1 MAFLLLLL
9 AVCTLLFMILFGVD
23 LALGNR
29 ATEYL
34 KSFPPFQDPSG
45 GPLLSIII
53 PARNEEKHIRESL
66 RSVLNQDYPNT
77 EILVIDDRSS
87 DGTAAILDKMAQLE
101 NRLRV
106 FHIHELPGGWLG
118 KNHALYYGAR
128 HASGEFL
135 LFADAD
141 VVMHPSTVSRAMRYI
156 VQEQVDHVTV
166 GPEID
171 MPGLI
176 LRIFSGVFT
185 LFFALYARPWK
196 AKDQRSSRHVG
207 IGAFN
212 LVRASAYHASGTH
225 AAIAMRPDDDMKL
238 GKILKNS
245 GFRQRVLF
253 AEEMIRVEWYHSF
266 AELVSGLEKNAFA
279 GVEYSLPVMV
289 TGTLF
294 MLVFFCWPFPAV
306 IMTSGS
312 IQLLNLAIVALIILI
327 YRDNARFHK
336 SNPWYV
342 LGFPLA
348 VLLFIYILWNS
359 TITTLRDRGIRWRGT
374 HYPLSELKANKV

>member
-1 MAFLLLLL
+1 VAFLLLLL
-9 AVCTLLFMILFGVD
+9 AVCTLLFIIGFGID

-34 KSFPPFQDPSG
+34 KAVPPWQDPSG
-45 GPLLSIII
+45 GPVLSIIV
-53 PARNEEKHIRESL
+53 PARNEEKHIEAALQSL
-66 RSVLNQDYPNT
+66 LNQNYRNT
-77 EILVIDDRSS
+77 EILVVDDRSS
-87 DGTAAILDKMAQLE
+87 DGTAAILDKMAQVH

-106 FHIHELPGGWLG
+106 FHIEELPEGWLG

-141 VVMHPSTVSRAMRYI
+141 VVMHPSTVSRAIRYM

-171 MPGLI
+171 MPGLL
-176 LRIFSGVFT
+176 LRIFAGVFT

-196 AKDQRSSRHVG
+196 AKDPRSSRYVG

-212 LVRASAYHASGTH
+212 LVRTSAYHASGTH
-225 AAIAMRPDDDMKL
+225 ATIAMRPDDDMKL
-238 GKILKNS
+238 GKILKNH
-245 GFRQRVLF
+245 GFKQRVLF
-253 AEEMIRVEWYHSF
+253 AEDVIRVEWYSSF
-266 AELVSGLEKNAFA
+266 RELVSGLEKNAFA
-279 GVEYSLPVMV
+279 GIEYSLPVM
-289 TGTLF
+289 TLGTLF
-294 MLVFFCWPFPAV
+294 LFLFFFWPFPA
-306 IMTSGS
+306 ISITSGFLR
-312 IQLLNLAIVALIILI
+312 LLNLTIIAVIVLI
-327 YRDNARFHK
+327 YCDNARFHK

-342 LGFPLA
+342 LGFPFA

-359 TITTLRDRGIRWRGT
+359 TISTLRNDGISWRGT
-374 HYPLSELKANKV
+374 HYPLSKLKANRV

>member
-9 AVCTLLFMILFGVD
+9 AVCTLLFMIFFGID

-34 KSFPPFQDPSG
+34 KAVPPWPKTSG
-45 GPLLSIII
+45 GPVVSIVI
-53 PARNEEKHIRESL
+53 PARNEEKHIQEGL
-66 RSVLNQDYPNT
+66 KSVLNQDYPNT

-87 DGTAAILDKMAQLE
+87 DGTAAILDKMAQLH
-101 NRLRV
+101 NPLHV
-106 FHIHELPGGWLG
+106 FHIEELRAGWLG
-118 KNHALYYGAR
+118 KNHALDYGAR

-141 VVMHPSTVSRAMRYI
+141 VVMHPSAVSRAMRYI

-166 GPEID
+166 GPEVD
-171 MPGLI
+171 MPGLL

-196 AKDQRSSRHVG
+196 AKDPRSSRHVG

-238 GKILKNS
+238 GKILKS
-245 GFRQRVLF
+245 HGFKQRVLF
-253 AEEMIRVEWYHSF
+253 AEDVIRVEWYGSF

-279 GVEYSLPVMV
+279 GVEYSLFGMV
-289 TGTLF
+289 LGTLF
-294 MLVFFCWPFPAV
+294 MLLCFCWPFPA
-306 IMTSGS
+306 IFMTGGS
-312 IQLLNLAIVALIILI
+312 IQLLNLAIVAVIVLI
-327 YRDNARFHK
+327 YFDNARFHK

-342 LGFPLA
+342 VGFPLA
-348 VLLFIYILWNS
+348 VLLFIYVLWNS

-374 HYPLSELKANKV
+374 YYPLSELKANKV

>member
-1 MAFLLLLL
+1 MIVFSEGEFMAFLLLLL
-9 AVCTLLFMILFGVD
+9 AVCTLLFIIVFGID

-34 KSFPPFQDPSG
+34 RAVPPWQEPSC
-45 GPLLSIII
+45 GPVLSIII
-53 PARNEEKHIRESL
+53 PARNEEKNIKESL
-66 RSVLNQDYPNT
+66 QSVLNQDYRNT
-77 EILVIDDRSS
+77 QILVMDDRSS
-87 DGTAAILDKMAQLE
+87 DGTAAILDEMAQLH

-106 FHIHELPGGWLG
+106 FHIAELPEGWLG

-141 VVMHPSTVSRAMRYI
+141 VVMHPSTVGRAMRYI

-171 MPGLI
+171 MPGLL

-196 AKDQRSSRHVG
+196 AKDPRSSRHVG

-225 AAIAMRPDDDMKL
+225 EAIAMRPDDDMKL
-238 GKILKNS
+238 GKILKNHE
-245 GFRQRVLF
+245 FKQRVLF
-253 AEEMIRVEWYHSF
+253 AEDMIRVEWYGSF

-289 TGTLF
+289 LGTLF
-294 MLVFFCWPFPAV
+294 L
-306 IMTSGS
+306 
-312 IQLLNLAIVALIILI
+312 
-327 YRDNARFHK
+327 
-336 SNPWYV
+336 
-342 LGFPLA
+342 
-348 VLLFIYILWNS
+348 LLFFFW
-359 TITTLRDRGIRWRGT
+359 
-374 HYPLSELKANKV
+374 PLPAI

>member
-9 AVCTLLFMILFGVD
+9 AVCTLLFMISFGID

-34 KSFPPFQDPSG
+34 KAVPPWQESSD
-45 GPLLSIII
+45 GPVLSIII
-53 PARNEEKHIRESL
+53 PGRNEEKHIEESL
-66 RSVLNQDYPNT
+66 QSVLNQDYRNT
-77 EILVIDDRSS
+77 EILVIDDRSC
-87 DGTAAILDKMAQLE
+87 DGTAAILDKMAQLH

-106 FHIHELPGGWLG
+106 FHIAELPGGWLG

-156 VQEQVDHVTV
+156 VEEQVDHVTV

-171 MPGLI
+171 MPGLL

-196 AKDQRSSRHVG
+196 AKDPRSSRHIG

-212 LVRASAYHASGTH
+212 LVRASAYHACGTH

-238 GKILKNS
+238 GKILKNH
-245 GFRQRVLF
+245 GFKQQVLF
-253 AEEMIRVEWYHSF
+253 AEDVIRVEWYGSF
-266 AELVSGLEKNAFA
+266 GELVSGLEKNAFA
-279 GVEYSLPVMV
+279 GVEYSVPVMV
-289 TGTLF
+289 LGTLF
-294 MLVFFCWPFPAV
+294 LFLFFCWPFPA
-306 IMTSGS
+306 IFITGGS
-312 IQLLNLAIVALIILI
+312 IKLLNLAIVALIVLI
-327 YRDNARFHK
+327 YWDNARFHK

-342 LGFPLA
+342 LGFPFA

-359 TITTLRDRGIRWRGT
+359 TIITLRNDGIRWRGT